1 MNNSETLSYEQLL
14 NLYSNQQHIIN
25 NQQKM
30 LNKFNDPNKSK
41 KTINPYDIL
50 GISKNYDL
58 RSLKKAYIQKA
69 MITHPDRG
77 GNPIEF
83 KNVLISYKVL
93 LKLYENKTS
102 NSDHNILKT
111 TQGSFNEQQTSN
123 NFKNV
128 SLDKKFNSS
137 TFNKIFD
144 ETKTEDI
151 YDDGYEKWYKSSDDT
166 KPIFNSKVGIS
177 TFNTEFEKQKY
188 NNLKKSKNE
197 LMIQEPIE
205 NISLKSADSL
215 MILGQKKIS
224 NFGGSSNG
232 LHFYDLKKAYDNNYI
247 NDTVEPV
254 QERTINS
261 VENERS
267 DISYTMSNSE
277 LKNYQKN
284 KIREDKNETRRL
296 KRLDHQDVMASKL
309 YEQIHGRLISNT

>member
-77 GNPIEF
+77 GNPVEF

-111 TQGSFNEQQTSN
+111 THGSFNEQQTSD

-177 TFNTEFEKQKY
+177 TFN
-188 NNLKKSKNE
+188 
-197 LMIQEPIE
+197 
-205 NISLKSADSL
+205 
-215 MILGQKKIS
+215 
-224 NFGGSSNG
+224 
-232 LHFYDLKKAYDNNYI
+232 H
-247 NDTVEPV
+247 
-254 QERTINS
+254 
-261 VENERS
+261 
-267 DISYTMSNSE
+267 
-277 LKNYQKN
+277 
-284 KIREDKNETRRL
+284 
-296 KRLDHQDVMASKL
+296 
-309 YEQIHGRLISNT
+309 